1 MANPQ
6 QRPDRADDS
15 NGDPHQSPTADP
27 YPNELRGWTEGRVP
41 AGAGKI
47 REAVAA
53 RDALAEAL
61 TRAGVQLP
69 AMDVRTPWRDALPGS
84 DESGGEHDMPDSTRA
99 ARYALVHLGVC
110 SASVAFALAAVI
122 ARGAGR

>member
-1 MANPQ
+1 MASPQ

-15 NGDPHQSPTADP
+15 NGDPHRSPTVDS

-41 AGAGKI
+41 AGVGKI

-61 TRAGVQLP
+61 TRAGIQLP
-69 AMDVRTPWRDALPGS
+69 AMDVRSPGRDAPAG
-84 DESGGEHDMPDSTRA
+84 DDDGGGERDMPDSARA

>member
-1 MANPQ
+1 MASPQ
-6 QRPDRADDS
+6 RRPDRADDS
-15 NGDPHQSPTADP
+15 NGDPHKSPTADP
-27 YPNELRGWTEGRVP
+27 HTNELRGWTEGRVP
-41 AGAGKI
+41 AGADKI

-61 TRAGVQLP
+61 TRAGIQLP
-69 AMDVRTPWRDALPGS
+69 AMDVRTPWRDAMASGDDGS
-84 DESGGEHDMPDSTRA
+84 GEHEAPDSARA

>member
-1 MANPQ
+1 M
-6 QRPDRADDS
+6 
-15 NGDPHQSPTADP
+15 
-27 YPNELRGWTEGRVP
+27 
-41 AGAGKI
+41 
-47 REAVAA
+47 REAVTA

-61 TRAGVQLP
+61 TRAGIQLP
-69 AMDVRTPWRDALPGS
+69 AMDVRTPWRDASARNDDGG
-84 DESGGEHDMPDSTRA
+84 GGERDMPDSARA

>member
-1 MANPQ
+1 M
-6 QRPDRADDS
+6 
-15 NGDPHQSPTADP
+15 
-27 YPNELRGWTEGRVP
+27 
-41 AGAGKI
+41 

-84 DESGGEHDMPDSTRA
+84 DESGGERETPDSARA